1 MLRGIAALPSETDFS
16 GLLWRAL
23 LALSPLATEYVT
35 AFATIRK
42 AHFCRRPLDDHR
54 SKALTATAKNGGAP
68 VTSGT
73 VTVTFSEG
81 SNTLGSASLNS
92 SGVAQLPIAT
102 SGLAAGTYTV
112 QAAFGGSG
120 SSIPA
125 ASGTVSLVVQ

>member
-35 AFATIRK
+35 ASATIRK

-54 SKALTATAKNGGAP
+54 SKALTATVKNGGAP
-68 VTSGT
+68 VTSG
-73 VTVTFSEG
+73 TVTFSEG

-112 QAAFGGSG
+112 HAAFGGSG